1 MNEAQGYRLHSNLT
15 PQQQKEAMENLYGAG
30 GSMSPNVPPNFNEQP
45 SLSLTYEEQQKMRQ
59 YLDMLAQK
67 EAGVKEFDLAK
78 PPIPQ
83 YQYREFPYMLYDHR
97 NRKSKA
103 AQNHMEREA
112 MLAQGWTREPLPP
125 EAVEAP
131 DLPILAADL
140 QEAQLVDT
148 LLKMPKEQREELLA
162 SVRGENPGSESK
174 KKK

>member
-1 MNEAQGYRLHSNLT
+1 
-15 PQQQKEAMENLYGAG
+15 
-30 GSMSPNVPPNFNEQP
+30 MSPTMPPNFNESPQ
-45 SLSLTYEEQQKMRQ
+45 LSLTYEEQQKMRQ

-78 PPIPQ
+78 PPVGQ
-83 YQYREFPYMLYDHR
+83 YQYREFPFMMYDHR

-131 DLPILAADL
+131 DHPILAADL
-140 QEAQLVDT
+140 EEAQLVDT
-148 LLKMPKEQREELLA
+148 LLKMPREQREELL
-162 SVRGENPGSESK
+162 STLRGEKPAEPESK